1 MVSRTSSKCSEKD
14 GFSRYFRMF
23 RDRSNVVYATAKGK
37 EGSIGTASTPTCRT
51 FSDESKVLRERWFLG
66 QVQSVP
72 RKIGF
77 SRYFRMF
84 RDRSNVVYA
93 TAKGKEGS
101 IGTASTPTC
110 RTFSDESKVLRERW
124 FLGQVQSVP
133 RKISTRFSR
142 YFRMFRDRSKV
153 VYATA
158 KGKEGSIGTASTPT
172 CRTFSDESKVL
183 RERWFLGQVQSV
195 PRKMVSRGTLGCSE
209 TGQRLCMQLPKAK
222 KDPLAQQVL
231 RPVGLSR
238 TSPKCSEKDGFS
250 DNFKVFRERWFLAV
264 L

>member
-1 MVSRTSSKCSEKD
+1 MQLPKAKKDPLAQQVLRPVGLSRTSPKCSEKD
-14 GFSRYFRMF
+14 GFSR
-23 RDRSNVVYATAKGK
+23 
-37 EGSIGTASTPTCRT
+37 
-51 FSDESKVLRERWFLG
+51 

-84 RDRSNVVYA
+84 RD
-93 TAKGKEGS
+93 G
-101 IGTASTPTC
+101 
-110 RTFSDESKVLRERW
+110 
-124 FLGQVQSVP
+124 
-133 RKISTRFSR
+133 
-142 YFRMFRDRSKV
+142 SKV

-209 TGQRLCMQLPKAK
+209 TSQRLCMQLPKAK

-250 DNFKVFRERWFLAV
+250 RQLQSVPRKMVSRGTLGCSETGQMLCMQLPKAKKDPLAQQVLRPVGLSRTSPKCSEKDGFSDKFKVFRERWFLAV